1 MNRLVATLVA
11 GILATPAI
19 AEADLEAGA
28 KSFDRKCAICHQ
40 VINDEGEQLA
50 GKRAKNGPNLYAV
63 FNRPMGSVED
73 FNYSGL
79 IEAANAQG
87 IVLDQEM
94 FAGYVAD
101 PSAWLKEAT
110 GESGRGNMNKVRLKD
125 DEVANI
131 YAFLASLAPA
141 EEGDATN

>member
-19 AEADLEAGA
+19 AEADLEAGG

-40 VINDEGEQLA
+40 VINDAGEQLA

-63 FNRPMGSVED
+63 FNRPMGSVAD
-73 FNYSGL
+73 FKYSDL
-79 IEAANAQG
+79 IMAANSQG
-87 IVLDQEM
+87 VTLDEET
-94 FAGYVAD
+94 FGAYVGD
-101 PSAWLKEAT
+101 PTNWLKETT
-110 GESGRGNMNKVRLKD
+110 GESGRGAMNKVRLKD
-125 DEVANI
+125 EEVVNI

-141 EEGDATN
+141 DATN